1 MWTRESTFLTMVEI
15 FCNLSLISDENRTN
29 LRYSRLGK
37 AEADTIQALISM
49 RRKLV
54 PGQKTDPLTLSK
66 LAELMK
72 RLESNPDIQVTQH
85 IKEAHDTMAMQQ
97 TPAKGCPNI
106 EPKGI
111 ASGKAQD
118 TKTAGSNRNKIFTLS

>member
-72 RLESNPDIQVTQH
+72 RLESNPDIQVSQH
-85 IKEAHDTMAMQQ
+85 IKEAHDSMAMQLS
-97 TPAKGCPNI
+97 PAKGCPNI
-106 EPKGI
+106 EGI
-111 ASGKAQD
+111 ASEKAKD
-118 TKTAGSNRNKIFTLS
+118 TKTAGSNRNKIYL

>member
-1 MWTRESTFLTMVEI
+1 M
-15 FCNLSLISDENRTN
+15 SLVSDENRTD
-29 LRYSRLGK
+29 LRYNHLGK
-37 AEADTIQALISM
+37 AEEDTIQALLSM
-49 RRKLV
+49 RRKIVL
-54 PGQKTDPLTLSK
+54 GQKTNPLTLSE

-72 RLESNPDIQVTQH
+72 RLESNPDIQVSQH

-97 TPAKGCPNI
+97 TAAKGCPNI

-111 ASGKAQD
+111 ASGKAKD